1 MEGMGISVDA
11 MRSIHCVRNMCSV
24 WVLRIE
30 NHAGLN
36 TEMNALGFA
45 RDFISRSNLLGW
57 VSPLAGCASEEFFL
71 IQAAFSKSRRNKGTV
86 KPSSRGFC
94 RCKA

>member
-1 MEGMGISVDA
+1 MG
-11 MRSIHCVRNMCSV
+11 SICEA
-24 WVLRIE
+24 IE